1 MKIMVLFKLTHISQI
16 SACCGIFILF
26 SGPFSNAELRQVVIG
41 TNPAG
46 THAYAAGAGIAKVI
60 QDAHGIRST
69 VRPFSGSSAYLPL
82 LHRGEITLGLN
93 TSIDSYL
100 AYSGLDPYGAPMTN
114 LRLLARAFPLYI
126 MYMVRADSNLYSV
139 EDLLQKRVVVGVRSN
154 ISMGALHRAIL
165 ATGSLGSGDI
175 DEITVGGLPDGVRL
189 LIEGRA
195 DAASIGLDTALTLQ
209 AHATVPGGI
218 RYLTMG
224 QDEEKLSVLM
234 PGSKVSPAPNGGVGV
249 GVDEDL
255 RVSEISDYIN
265 TGMHLSEEDAY
276 FLVKTIHER
285 WEELRADYPVL
296 SSTPPDGL
304 VPSDNPHPYHD
315 GAIRYYKDV
324 GLWTESHDQNQGQF
338 ATD

>member
-1 MKIMVLFKLTHISQI
+1 MPPKLNHIFLVALSF
-16 SACCGIFILF
+16 GIFVLIF
-26 SGPFSNAELRQVVIG
+26 GVVVKAELRQVVIG

-46 THAYAAGAGIAKVI
+46 THAYAAGAGIAKVV
-60 QDAHGIRST
+60 QDAHGIRSI

-100 AYSGLDPYGAPMTN
+100 AYSGLDPYQAPMVN

-126 MYMVRADSNLYSV
+126 MYMVRADSDLYSV
-139 EDLLQKRVVVGVRSN
+139 EDLLEKRVVVDVRSN

-165 ATGSLGSGDI
+165 ATGGLGGGDI
-175 DEITVGGLPDGVRL
+175 DELTVGGLPDGVRL

-224 QDEEKLSVLM
+224 QDEEKLSALM
-234 PGSKVSPAPNGGVGV
+234 PGSKVSPAPKGATGTGAEE
-249 GVDEDL
+249 GL

-265 TGMHLSEEDAY
+265 TGVHLSEEDAY

-285 WEELRADYPVL
+285 WEELSADYPVL
-296 SSTPPDGL
+296 SGTSADGL
-304 VPSDNPHPYHD
+304 APPDNPHPYHN

-324 GLWTESHDQNQGQF
+324 GLWTEKHEQNQARF
-338 ATD
+338 FPTSLP

>member
-1 MKIMVLFKLTHISQI
+1 MLFF
-16 SACCGIFILF
+16 SAFA
-26 SGPFSNAELRQVVIG
+26 NAELRQVVIG

-46 THAYAAGAGIAKVI
+46 THAYAAGAGIAKAI

-82 LHRGEITLGLN
+82 LHRGEVTLGLN

-126 MYMVRADSNLYSV
+126 MYMVRADSDLYSI
-139 EDLLQKRVVVGVRSN
+139 EDLLQKRVVIGVRSN

-165 ATGSLGSGDI
+165 ATGNLGSGDV
-175 DEITVGGLPDGVRL
+175 DELTVGGLPDGVRL

-224 QDEEKLSVLM
+224 QDEEKLSALM
-234 PGSKVSPAPNGGVGV
+234 PGSKVSPAPNGGVGT
-249 GVDEDL
+249 DESL
-255 RVSEISDYIN
+255 RVSEISDYLN
-265 TGMHLSEEDAY
+265 TGIHLSEEDAY
-276 FLVKTIHER
+276 FLIKTIHER

-304 VPSDNPHPYHD
+304 APSDNPHPYHD
-315 GAIRYYKDV
+315 GAIQYYKDV
-324 GLWTESHDQNQGQF
+324 GLWTEEHNQNQARF
-338 ATD
+338 DIE

>member
-1 MKIMVLFKLTHISQI
+1 MRVMALLKLTHIFQI
-16 SACCGIFILF
+16 FAYCGIFILF
-26 SGPFSNAELRQVVIG
+26 FGDFASAELRRVVIG

-60 QDAHGIRST
+60 QDTHGIRST

-126 MYMVRADSNLYSV
+126 MYMVRADSDLYSV

-175 DEITVGGLPDGVRL
+175 NALTVGGLPDGVRL

-195 DAASIGLDTALTLQ
+195 DAASIGLDTALMLQ
-209 AHATVPGGI
+209 AHAAVPGGI

-224 QDEEKLSVLM
+224 QDEEKLSALM
-234 PGSKVSPAPNGGVGV
+234 PGSKVSLAPNGGVGV
-249 GVDEDL
+249 DGDL
-255 RVSEISDYIN
+255 RVSEISDYLN
-265 TGMHLSEEDAY
+265 TGVHLSKEDAY
-276 FLVKTIHER
+276 FLAKTIHER
-285 WEELRADYPVL
+285 WEELRDDYPVL

-304 VPSDNPHPYHD
+304 APPDNPHPYHD
-315 GAIRYYKDV
+315 GAIQYYKDV
-324 GLWTESHDQNQGQF
+324 GLWTEEHDQNQARF
-338 ATD
+338 DVE